1 MLDRLNINSLYY
13 AVMVKR
19 AAKRAQQNT
28 RNKMK
33 TTINDTTVIVE
44 MGGYDKHLHGEY
56 LKASKK
62 PFRVAYITLK
72 TENPDWGDNV
82 PEEANPEFNAKLITE
97 HGGPDTIWQI
107 AGDTFLVFVDID
119 MIDNISPKLK
129 FSIVN
134 RENDWDRQFADHNI
148 EYAEQVLEEFADAV
162 RYHEI

>member
-1 MLDRLNINSLYY
+1 
-13 AVMVKR
+13 
-19 AAKRAQQNT
+19 
-28 RNKMK
+28 MK
-33 TTINDTTVIVE
+33 TTINDTVITVE
-44 MGGYDKHLHGEY
+44 MSGYDKHLHGEY
-56 LKASKK
+56 LKGSKK

-72 TENPDWGDNV
+72 TINDEWGDIV
-82 PEEANPEFNAKLITE
+82 PEEANPEVNAKLITE
-97 HGGPDTIWQI
+97 HGGPDTIWQT

-148 EYAEQVLEEFADAV
+148 EYAEQVLEELADAI